1 MLKLVAEKQKTI
13 DSFSLA
19 LSNEKMNVKTVDRVV
34 TKKTSFIPLWVFLI
48 FAALA
53 ATNIWVMYKNKDA
66 IGGIK

>member
-1 MLKLVAEKQKTI
+1 MMKLVAEKQNTI
-13 DSFSLA
+13 DSFSVA
-19 LSNEKMNVKTVDRVV
+19 LSNEKMNIKTVDRVV